1 MTSDDLDGP
10 ATSGAPAVGKRATA
24 TSVPPVPA
32 VATSGGTV
40 PPSVRAAADW
50 SWRVLLIGLALA
62 VLAWLVVQV
71 KVVVIPVAIA
81 LLLAVLLGPVVTF
94 LHERARLPR
103 AAAVALTVVGLVAL
117 VVGLL
122 AVAGASLVHGIGDLW
137 SQAAEG
143 LEKVRDWLAT
153 GPLHLSDSDV
163 QSWMDRIKGLFS
175 GSGSS
180 SSLVT
185 GVLHA
190 GTTVAHVG
198 AGTLIALFCTF
209 FFLLDGRGIWAWVV
223 GLLPRGSR
231 ERVHQAGRRGL
242 VTLGAYTRTQI
253 LVAAVDAVGIGLG
266 AAILQVPLALP
277 LATLVFIGS
286 FIPVVG
292 AVVTGAVA
300 VLVALVAQGPWA
312 ALIMLGVVLAVQQI
326 EGHVLQPFLMG
337 HAVSLHPVAVLLA
350 VAAGSFVAGIVG
362 ALFAVPLCAVL
373 NTFILYLHGHDKFP
387 QLGYDDHVGIRERG
401 HPILD
406 RSIEQFAETPDPATR
421 PSPEE
426 RA

>member
-1 MTSDDLDGP
+1 
-10 ATSGAPAVGKRATA
+10 
-24 TSVPPVPA
+24 
-32 VATSGGTV
+32 
-40 PPSVRAAADW
+40 VRAAADW
-50 SWRVLLIGLALA
+50 SWRLILIGAALA
-62 VLAWLVVQV
+62 VLMWLLVQV
-71 KVVVIPVAIA
+71 KVVVVPVAIA
-81 LLLAVLLGPVVTF
+81 LLLAVLLGPVVRF
-94 LHERARLPR
+94 LHVRLGLR
-103 AAAVALTVVGLVAL
+103 RVLAVAVTVIGLVAVVVGLVVL
-117 VVGLL
+117 
-122 AVAGASLVHGIGDLW
+122 AGASLVNGIGDLW

-153 GPLHLSDSDV
+153 GPLQLSDSDV
-163 QSWMDRIKGLFS
+163 QGWVDRIKDLFS
-175 GSGSS
+175 GSGGGS

-190 GTTVAHVG
+190 GTTVAHVA
-198 AGTLIALFCTF
+198 AGTLITLFCTF

-266 AAILQVPLALP
+266 AAILRVPLALP
-277 LATLVFIGS
+277 LATLVFVGS

-350 VAAGSFVAGIVG
+350 VAAGSFAAGIVG

-373 NTFILYLHGHDKFP
+373 NTVILYLHGHDKFP
-387 QLGYDDHVGIRERG
+387 QLGHDDHVAIRERG

-406 RSIEQFAETPDPATR
+406 ASIEQFADTPDPVAGPTR
-421 PSPEE
+421 SREGRP
-426 RA
+426 